1 MKRDETVVVIGG
13 GLVGLAVGQRLAL
26 AGRQVVLVEKED
38 RVAAHQS
45 GHNSGVVHAG
55 LYYTPGSLKAQLCLE
70 GRQLLFEYCAAKG
83 ITYDEVGKVVVA
95 TSSEQL
101 GQLDDIEARAYR
113 NKVPDLRRVG
123 RSELQELEPAAS
135 GVSALHSPRTAIV
148 DFEAVAK
155 ALAGDITNAGG
166 QVRLSARPSSIV
178 ETASGV
184 ELRLDSG
191 ELITGAKLIVCA
203 GLGTD
208 SVASLLGRAGTVR
221 IVPFRGSY
229 WQLVPSARHLV
240 NGLIYPVPDP
250 RYPFLGIH
258 FTRVI
263 GGDVLVGPNAALALG
278 LKTDARAIA
287 GWDML
292 RLMRWPGFWRMAAQ
306 NWRAG
311 LHESMGSASR
321 RHFTAGGRALV
332 PDLDPADLKAG
343 WAGIRAQAVDR
354 NGRLVDDFVI
364 DRSEHVSLVR
374 NAPSPAATSSL
385 AIARYIAA
393 GI

>member
-1 MKRDETVVVIGG
+1 MKRSDTIIVVGG

-26 AGRQVVLVEKED
+26 SGREVVLIEKEN

-55 LYYTPGSLKAQLCLE
+55 LYYTPGSLKARLCLE
-70 GRQLLFEYCAAKG
+70 GRRLLFDYCQVKG

-101 GQLDDIEARAYR
+101 ARLDDIEARAHE
-113 NKVPDLRRVG
+113 NKVADLRRIG
-123 RSELQELEPAAS
+123 LTELQELEPAAS
-135 GVSALHSPRTAIV
+135 GLGALHSPHTAIV
-148 DFEAVAK
+148 DFAAVAN
-155 ALAGDITNAGG
+155 ALAGDIADAGG
-166 QVRLSARPSSIV
+166 QVRLAAQPTSIV
-178 ETASGV
+178 ETSSGV
-184 ELRLDSG
+184 EIRLQSG
-191 ELITGAKLIVCA
+191 ELINGAKLIVCA

-208 SVASLLGRAGTVR
+208 SVAALLGRPGAVR

-229 WQLVPSARHLV
+229 WRLVPTARQLV

-258 FTRVI
+258 FTRVV

-278 LKTDARAIA
+278 LEAYRRSIV
-287 GWDML
+287 GRDML
-292 RLMRWPGFWRMAAQ
+292 RLAQWPGFWRMAAQ
-306 NWRAG
+306 NWRTG
-311 LHESMGSASR
+311 LHEAMGSASR

-332 PDLDPADLKAG
+332 PGLDPADLEAG

-354 NGRLVDDFVI
+354 RGHLLDDFVI
-364 DRSEHVSLVR
+364 DRSDHVTLVR

-385 AIARYIAA
+385 AIARHIAA
-393 GI
+393 EI